1 MQKQTLKALSTL
13 TSHTV
18 RHLLMGGQACVFYG
32 AAQFS
37 RDADVAILA
46 TTENLEHLRKALNEL
61 KAEVIAVPPFE
72 AKYLEQGLAV
82 HFRCRRPEYD
92 GLRIDVMSVMR
103 GVDPFP
109 ELWQRRTTI
118 ELPDGQQVDLMNVAD
133 LVKAKKT
140 QRDRD
145 WPMIRALVEQHF
157 IQFRDQ
163 ATPEAVQ
170 FWLSE
175 ARTPEVLIEVAQR
188 YSELAEAARSQRSL
202 HEFALSNSID
212 KLRLALHEEQQQEQE
227 RDRAVL
233 ETAGCG
239 IGATASQS
247 SSVELIANRE
257 RRLCPTKPVR

>member
-1 MQKQTLKALSTL
+1 MQNQTLKALLTL

-32 AAQFS
+32 AAPFS
-37 RDADVAILA
+37 RDADLAILA
-46 TTENLEHLRKALNEL
+46 TTENLQRLREALDEL
-61 KAEVIAVPPFE
+61 QAEVIAVPPFD

-82 HFRCRRPEYD
+82 HFRCRRPDYD

-103 GVDPFP
+103 GVDAFP
-109 ELWQRRTTI
+109 DLWQRRTTI

-157 IQFRDQ
+157 IRFRDE

-175 ARTPEVLIEVAQR
+175 ARTPEVLIEV
-188 YSELAEAARSQRSL
+188 SQRFPS
-202 HEFALSNSID
+202 
-212 KLRLALHEEQQQEQE
+212 
-227 RDRAVL
+227 
-233 ETAGCG
+233 
-239 IGATASQS
+239 
-247 SSVELIANRE
+247 
-257 RRLCPTKPVR
+257 